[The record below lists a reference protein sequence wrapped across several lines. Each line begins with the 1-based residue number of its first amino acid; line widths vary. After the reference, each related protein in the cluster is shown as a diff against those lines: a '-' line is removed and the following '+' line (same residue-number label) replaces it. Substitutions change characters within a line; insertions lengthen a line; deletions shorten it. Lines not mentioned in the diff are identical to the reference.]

1 MYFCSGKVSDFDLVY
16 EMMLRARAKLFE
28 EHIYQWDER
37 YPKADMIR
45 SDLENGYTSLIKTD
59 EGRTIGFFTSN
70 SICEDDV
77 HDHIK
82 WIYEDSRW
90 IILHRL
96 CIDPEYQNK
105 GTGQMCLELFEE
117 NCKKDGYESI
127 RIDVF
132 STNAKAIHIYEKF
145 GYTKVGDAVC
155 ERGPFF
161 IYEKKIVSG

>member
-1 MYFCSGKVSDFDLVY
+1 M
-16 EMMLRARAKLFE
+16 
-28 EHIYQWDER
+28 
-37 YPKADMIR
+37 
-45 SDLENGYTSLIKTD
+45 
-59 EGRTIGFFTSN
+59 
-70 SICEDDV
+70 
-77 HDHIK
+77 
-82 WIYEDSRW
+82 YEDSRW

-105 GTGQMCLELFEE
+105 GTGQRCLELFEE

-161 IYEKKIVSG
+161 IYEKQIVSG